1 MASFMKA
8 GMKRGMKGMQGGM
21 RGVQGTGSYQSFSK
35 NMSKKMTVNLTYG
48 QIILITMLAASY
60 LVVAS
65 LGIDMFSRCTELKG
79 VKLQE
84 NLNKWIIA
92 SLAIAIAIPCTLLTA
107 RLAGSKL
114 SGLMMLLFAIFGIV
128 ASAGVLNWNSKCA
141 AVEESEK
148 IYGGI
153 NMAVFILM
161 LIASF
166 FVLKMKSKSKIGP
179 RRPNGSF
186 YTNGR
191 F

>member
-1 MASFMKA
+1 MSQIMKA
-8 GMKRGMKGMQGGM
+8 GMQGNAVYQGMTNTSG
-21 RGVQGTGSYQSFSK
+21 RV
-35 NMSKKMTVNLTYG
+35 MTVSLTYG
-48 QIILITMLAASY
+48 QIVLITMLASSY

-65 LGIDMFSRCTELKG
+65 IGINMFNRCTELKG

-92 SLAIAIAIPCTLLTA
+92 TLAIAIAIPCTLFTV
-107 RLAGSKL
+107 RMAGSKL

-153 NMAVFILM
+153 NMAVFIVM
-161 LIASF
+161 LLASF
-166 FVLKMKSKSKIGP
+166 MLLRTPKPKLI
-179 RRPNGSF
+179 
-186 YTNGR
+186 
-191 F
+191 

>member
-1 MASFMKA
+1 MSRFMQ
-8 GMKRGMKGMQGGM
+8 GIQGRGMGAMSQMQGTAAYQGM
-21 RGVQGTGSYQSFSK
+21 TNTFGR
-35 NMSKKMTVNLTYG
+35 KMTVSLTYG
-48 QIILITMLAASY
+48 QIFLVTMLAASY

-92 SLAIAIAIPCTLLTA
+92 TLAIAIAIPCTLFTV
-107 RLAGSKL
+107 RMAGSKL

-141 AVEESEK
+141 AVEDSEK

-153 NMAVFILM
+153 NMAVFIVM
-161 LIASF
+161 LLASF
-166 FVLKMKSKSKIGP
+166 VLLRTSKPKVI
-179 RRPNGSF
+179 
-186 YTNGR
+186 
-191 F
+191 

>member
-1 MASFMKA
+1 MSQIMKA
-8 GMKRGMKGMQGGM
+8 GMQGNTVYQGMTNTSG
-21 RGVQGTGSYQSFSK
+21 RV
-35 NMSKKMTVNLTYG
+35 MTVSLTYG
-48 QIILITMLAASY
+48 QIVLITMLAASY

-65 LGIDMFSRCTELKG
+65 LGINMFSRCTELKG

-92 SLAIAIAIPCTLLTA
+92 TLAIAIAIPCTLFTV
-107 RLAGSKL
+107 RMAGSKL

-148 IYGGI
+148 IYGGM
-153 NMAVFILM
+153 NMAVFIVM

-166 FVLKMKSKSKIGP
+166 MLLRTPKPKVI
-179 RRPNGSF
+179 
-186 YTNGR
+186 
-191 F
+191 

>member
-1 MASFMKA
+1 MSRFMKA
-8 GMKRGMKGMQGGM
+8 GMQRVGAQGTQAM
-21 RGVQGTGSYQSFSK
+21 TAVQGTTGYKGIAQNFG
-35 NMSKKMTVNLTYG
+35 KKLTVELTYG
-48 QIILITMLAASY
+48 SIILITMLAASY

-92 SLAIAIAIPCTLLTA
+92 TLAIAIAIPCTLFTV
-107 RLAGSKL
+107 RMAGSKL

-153 NMAVFILM
+153 NMAVFIVM
-161 LIASF
+161 LLASF
-166 FVLKMKSKSKIGP
+166 VLLRTSKPKLI
-179 RRPNGSF
+179 
-186 YTNGR
+186 
-191 F
+191 

>member
-1 MASFMKA
+1 MSQIMKA
-8 GMKRGMKGMQGGM
+8 GMQGNAVYQGMTNTSG
-21 RGVQGTGSYQSFSK
+21 RV
-35 NMSKKMTVNLTYG
+35 MTVSLTYG
-48 QIILITMLAASY
+48 QIVLITMLAASY

-65 LGIDMFSRCTELKG
+65 IGINMFNRCTELKG

-92 SLAIAIAIPCTLLTA
+92 TLAIAIAIPCTLFTV
-107 RLAGSKL
+107 RMAGSKL

-153 NMAVFILM
+153 NMAVFIVM
-161 LIASF
+161 LLASF
-166 FVLKMKSKSKIGP
+166 MLLRTPKPKVI
-179 RRPNGSF
+179 
-186 YTNGR
+186 
-191 F
+191 